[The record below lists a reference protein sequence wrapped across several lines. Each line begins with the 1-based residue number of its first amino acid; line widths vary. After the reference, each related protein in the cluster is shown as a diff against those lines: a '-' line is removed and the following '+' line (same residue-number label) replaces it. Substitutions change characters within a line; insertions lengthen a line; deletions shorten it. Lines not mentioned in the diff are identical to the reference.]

1 MIKKLSSF
9 IVLLLLIS
17 CGSATKEN
25 FNINIKKTK
34 EYLKNNDQIEFT
46 INNPS
51 NKNITNLKFKIDNN
65 LVSSP
70 LLLNNKLGKNVLKT
84 NNVLVLT
91 FNKYGILIDKNLL
104 NKNDINKMKFT
115 KKFTE
120 NNLSKR
126 SFVQSFLASVK
137 AKMYRQN
144 K

>member
-1 MIKKLSSF
+1 MPDGESWIYIERVLSK
-9 IVLLLLIS
+9 
-17 CGSATKEN
+17 GS
-25 FNINIKKTK
+25 
-34 EYLKNNDQIEFT
+34 YH
-46 INNPS
+46 
-51 NKNITNLKFKIDNN
+51 
-65 LVSSP
+65 
-70 LLLNNKLGKNVLKT
+70 KLGKNVLKT